1 MKPLD
6 DLWND
11 LPWVRDD
18 ADAGTDRDAQAVA
31 DALSMADR
39 LESDEPLET
48 LLAGVTGNRR
58 LIVTEGGRQTLG
70 ISMHEQLRGLPE
82 ARGIGRHRT
91 PGEADPT
98 TMRIRRLAA
107 SLLRRAAAAP
117 FSPQAWRVDP
127 VQIHAGA
134 IAAGL
139 ADDACEHGIRVNVRL
154 ATPLLPALGTYD
166 LVGRGRIEIALPTT
180 TGGAVFLTSTDG
192 CVSLNENG
200 MSVPFGP
207 LDAMERLRLERAAAA
222 TPAARAWR

>member
-1 MKPLD
+1 MKPVD

-11 LPWVRDD
+11 LPWIRDD
-18 ADAGTDRDAQAVA
+18 ADAGTDRDADAVA
-31 DALSMADR
+31 DALVMADR
-39 LESDEPLET
+39 LESDEALDT

-58 LIVTEGGRQTLG
+58 FIVTDNGRRTLS

-82 ARGIGRHRT
+82 ARRIGRHRV
-91 PGEADPT
+91 PGKTDPT

-107 SLLRRAAAAP
+107 SLLRKAASAP
-117 FSPQAWRVDP
+117 FSPQAWKVDP

-139 ADDACEHGIRVNVRL
+139 ADEAGEHGIRVSVRL
-154 ATPLLPALGTYD
+154 ATPLLPALGTYELD
-166 LVGRGRIEIALPTT
+166 GRGKIEIALPTG
-180 TGGAVFLTSTDG
+180 TGGAVFLTSTNG

-200 MSVPFGP
+200 MNVPFGP
-207 LDAMERLRLERAAAA
+207 FDVMERLRLERAAAL